1 MEKMT
6 YMGNQKKIE
15 GFLLVMYTIYTGGII
30 ISAARPSLEN
40 WTDMS
45 LLAALLSSW
54 ILYICKFKDFRFR
67 ATYTSVMMQISL
79 ILYCIYEMELRHAL
93 PVFIVFVVM
102 VGLYG
107 IAENI
112 FLTLITTLIIFF
124 YHIFVVQTIPLETAR
139 DAVALFQR
147 LSNVLFVEFLVYV
160 WTKRNYEGSKQLL
173 NVIEE
178 LEKAENS
185 KDDFVANVSHEIRTP
200 INTICG
206 MSEVILNEE
215 LPFPVKEKVQDI
227 QRAGRNLMGIVSDI
241 LDFSEL
247 QSGAIEIEE
256 EAYNISSTIN
266 DVIHMA
272 MAYKNDKKIE
282 LIIDCDPNIPR
293 ELLGDEKKLRRII
306 LKLMNNAIKFT
317 ETGCVTLSI
326 GYRKEKYGINLS
338 VTIKDTGIGI
348 REENLEKLFT
358 TFNQVDAS
366 RKRQEGGLG
375 LGLSIS
381 HALIQKMG
389 GTITVKS
396 KWGKGTTV
404 RVVVPQKVLDERPFI
419 SLENKSD
426 ISAATYID
434 MEQFEMAE
442 IRDEYSNMILN
453 MAGKLKGKCQVCRNL
468 QELQRRKEKEHFSHI
483 FTSIVEYRENPA
495 FFDELAKETNV
506 IVVLEQKDEQEITN
520 PLLQKIYKP
529 FYILTIVSVLNGEG
543 NDRNQLSLC
552 SQAKIETKNV
562 HVLVVDDNS
571 MNLRVVEEMLST
583 YKIKVT
589 KAVSG
594 KEALEKINSMDYDFV
609 FMDHMMPEMDGVECF
624 HKIRQ
629 KSGIYYRNVPIIA
642 LTANAVA
649 GTRELLLKE
658 GFNDFLEKPIE
669 RSVLERVL
677 KRNLSPDKIIE
688 KIISQETAKEAE
700 MRITESSLEKQDT
713 SRGWM
718 EILSSIGLD
727 IKQGLLYCN
736 GEESYYKILQGYMEE
751 GEKLEKQL
759 KDFYE
764 TQDWKNYTIL
774 VHGIKSAMRSIG
786 AAALSELAKNLEMAG
801 KKDDISYILKHHEE
815 MMEVYKEMFEKLKNS
830 GIFEESP
837 KIEVKQEVIKQE
849 EKVKKD
855 LKEKQEELWELDD
868 EDFDSILEKLEE
880 SIYELNS
887 KHMMEIT
894 EELKVCSYQGKA
906 LREIMVMAQ
915 RKIEMSDYI
924 SAVDMIANWKEKNRR

>member
-1 MEKMT
+1 MT
-6 YMGNQKKIE
+6 YKGSQKKIE
-15 GFLLVMYTIYTGGII
+15 GFLLVMYTIYTAGII
-30 ISAARPSLEN
+30 ISAKRPSLEN
-40 WTDMS
+40 WTDMT
-45 LLAALLSSW
+45 LLAILASSW
-54 ILYICKFKDFRFR
+54 LLYICKFKNYRFR
-67 ATYTSVMMQISL
+67 ATYTSIMMQISL
-79 ILYCIYEMELRHAL
+79 ILYTFYEKELRHAL

-107 IAENI
+107 IAENVI
-112 FLTLITTLIIFF
+112 LSFFTSLIVFS
-124 YHIFVVQTIPLETAR
+124 YHIFVIQTIPIATAR
-139 DAVALFQR
+139 DIVSLIQR
-147 LSNVLFVEFLVYV
+147 VTNIWFVECLVFV
-160 WTKRNYEGSKQLL
+160 WTKQNYEGSRELL

-206 MSEVILNEE
+206 MSEVILKEE
-215 LPFPVKEKVQDI
+215 LPFPVKEKIQDI

-247 QSGAIEIEE
+247 QSGEIEIEE

-282 LIIDCDPNIPR
+282 FIIDCDPGIPS
-293 ELLGDEKKLRRII
+293 ELLGDEKKLRRVI
-306 LKLMNNAIKFT
+306 LKLLNNAIKFT
-317 ETGCVTLSI
+317 QTGCVTLSI
-326 GYRKEKYGINLS
+326 GYRKENYGINLS

-358 TFNQVDAS
+358 TFNQADAS

-375 LGLSIS
+375 LGLAIS
-381 HALIQKMG
+381 HTLIQKMG

-404 RVVVPQKVLDERPFI
+404 RVVVPQKVLDETPI
-419 SLENKSD
+419 VSLQNKAN

-453 MAGKLKGKCQVCRNL
+453 MAEKLKGKCQVCRDFS
-468 QELQRRKEKEHFSHI
+468 ELQRRCEKEHFSHI

-495 FFDELAKETNV
+495 FFDRLAKETNV
-506 IVVLEQKDEQEITN
+506 VVVLEQKDEIEISN
-520 PLLQKIYKP
+520 PLIQKIYKP
-529 FYILTIVSVLNGEG
+529 FYILTIVSVLNGQR
-543 NDRNQLSLC
+543 NNRNQLSLC
-552 SQAKIETKNV
+552 SQSKIETKDV

-571 MNLRVVEEMLST
+571 MNIRVAEEMLAT
-583 YKIKVT
+583 YNIKVT

-594 KEALEKINSMDYDFV
+594 KEALEKITAMNYDFV

-624 HKIRQ
+624 HRIRQ
-629 KSGIYYRNVPIIA
+629 KSGTYYRNVPIIA
-642 LTANAVA
+642 LTANTVA
-649 GTRELLLKE
+649 GTREMLLKE
-658 GFNDFLEKPIE
+658 GFNDYLEKPIE

-677 KRNLSPDKIIE
+677 KRNLMPDKIIE
-688 KIISQETAKEAE
+688 KKVQQETREELPENDSRISVEKEE
-700 MRITESSLEKQDT
+700 TSL
-713 SRGWM
+713 GWL
-718 EILSSIGLD
+718 EILESFGMD
-727 IKQGLLYCN
+727 IKQALLYCN
-736 GEESYYKILQGYMEE
+736 GEDAYYKILQGYMEE
-751 GEKLEKQL
+751 GIKLKNQL
-759 KDFYE
+759 KDFFE
-764 TQDWKNYTIL
+764 KWDWKNYTIV

-786 AAALSELAKNLEMAG
+786 AVTLSELAKELEMAG
-801 KKDDISYILKHHEE
+801 KKEDITYILEHHEE
-815 MMEVYKEMFEKLKNS
+815 MMDVYEELFKKLNDS
-830 GIFEESP
+830 GIFGENTGIEAKQSVEE
-837 KIEVKQEVIKQE
+837 QE
-849 EKVKKD
+849 EK
-855 LKEKQEELWELDD
+855 LEELWKLDD
-868 EDFDSILEKLEE
+868 EDFDTILEKLEE

-906 LREIMVMAQ
+906 LKEVMATAQ
-915 RKIEMSDYI
+915 KKIEMSDYL